1 MKCISYIFI
10 GILLVFMG
18 CKNSNENDAPENLI
32 PRDQMVE
39 VLRDM
44 HLIEASIK
52 LNNQRKTNKEEYT
65 FYYYQYLFEKYDIT
79 EEDFDVSLSYYQEN
93 IESFDTIYADV
104 ISELSRLQG
113 EARKK

>member
-1 MKCISYIFI
+1 MKSTSYIFI
-10 GILLVFMG
+10 GFLLVFIA
-18 CKNSNENDAPENLI
+18 CKNNNRTDAPENLI

-52 LNNQRKTNKEEYT
+52 LNNERKNNKEEYT
-65 FYYYQYLFEKYDIT
+65 YYYYQYLFDKYHIT
-79 EEDFDVSLSYYQEN
+79 EEDFDISLLYYQEN

-113 EARKK
+113 EAKPK